1 MSLPA
6 SQFLRH
12 HSSGGATNLTASAG
26 CGAAVKRT
34 KQNSDC
40 AETGRT
46 HLLFIVH
53 RRARLIAMSGA
64 TTARPRTAALPPLLA
79 PEKIMSPHQAR
90 IVQSTWPKILPNKDA
105 AAQLFYA
112 RLFELDPSLK
122 PMFLGDIRQQGR
134 KLMLVLDSVVN
145 GLADIGTIAAAVRDL
160 GMRHVGYGV
169 REHHYDT
176 VGAALLWAIE
186 RGLGAAFTA
195 EVHDAWAAAYR
206 MLAAIMRGAAADVVA
221 GRLSAEQAQ

>member
-1 MSLPA
+1 
-6 SQFLRH
+6 
-12 HSSGGATNLTASAG
+12 
-26 CGAAVKRT
+26 
-34 KQNSDC
+34 
-40 AETGRT
+40 
-46 HLLFIVH
+46 
-53 RRARLIAMSGA
+53 
-64 TTARPRTAALPPLLA
+64 
-79 PEKIMSPHQAR
+79 MSPHQAR

-145 GLADIGTIAAAVRDL
+145 GLADIESIAAAVRDL

-169 REHHYDT
+169 QDHHYHT

-206 MLAAIMRGAAADVVA
+206 MLASIMRGAAADVAADVAA
-221 GRLSAEQAQ
+221 GRLSAEQAR

>member
-1 MSLPA
+1 
-6 SQFLRH
+6 
-12 HSSGGATNLTASAG
+12 
-26 CGAAVKRT
+26 
-34 KQNSDC
+34 
-40 AETGRT
+40 
-46 HLLFIVH
+46 
-53 RRARLIAMSGA
+53 
-64 TTARPRTAALPPLLA
+64 
-79 PEKIMSPHQAR
+79 MSPQQAR

-122 PMFLGDIRQQGR
+122 PMFLGDIREQGR

-145 GLADIGTIAAAVRDL
+145 GLADIERIAAAVRDL

-169 REHHYDT
+169 QDRHYDT

-186 RGLGAAFTA
+186 RGLGATFTA

-206 MLAAIMRGAAADVVA
+206 KLAGIMRQAAADVAA
-221 GRLSAEQAQ
+221 GKVSAEQAQ

>member
-1 MSLPA
+1 
-6 SQFLRH
+6 
-12 HSSGGATNLTASAG
+12 
-26 CGAAVKRT
+26 
-34 KQNSDC
+34 
-40 AETGRT
+40 
-46 HLLFIVH
+46 
-53 RRARLIAMSGA
+53 
-64 TTARPRTAALPPLLA
+64 
-79 PEKIMSPHQAR
+79 MSPQQAR

-145 GLADIGTIAAAVRDL
+145 GLAAIETIAAAVRDL

-169 REHHYDT
+169 QDHHYDT

-186 RGLGAAFTA
+186 RGLGAAFTE

-206 MLAAIMRGAAADVVA
+206 MLAAIMRGAAADLAA